1 MRRPVNSFLFWLATV
16 FVLFVVLAPISW
28 IFVTA
33 LKIPRDIYALDLTR
47 LVVFSPTLD
56 NFWYLFSQTPYWH
69 EFGNTV
75 IISVVS
81 TVLVMLVSLPAAYS
95 FARWNTGSGHLLF
108 ITISTRMFPAV
119 VAAIPMFFLYKQLH
133 IADTHIGIIML
144 YTYFNMSFATFLL
157 YGFFRE
163 IPEELEQAALIDG
176 YGRMEIF
183 RKVIFPLIGPG
194 AAITAVFC
202 LVFAWN
208 EFLYALLFTR
218 LAARTLSLG
227 ISSLWGAIEIQWGPM
242 AAGIAVGI
250 LPTLIAAWFMQRYI
264 VRGLTFGAVKG

>member
-1 MRRPVNSFLFWLATV
+1 MRRRVNSFLFWLATA
-16 FVLFVVLAPISW
+16 FVLFVVVAPISW

-33 LKIPRDIYALDLTR
+33 FKTSTDIYTLNLAKLF
-47 LVVFSPTLD
+47 VFKPTLD

-69 EFGNTV
+69 EFKNTA

-81 TVLVMLVSLPAAYS
+81 TLLVMVVSLPAAYS

-119 VAAIPMFFLYKQLH
+119 VAAIPMFFLYRQLH
-133 IADTHIGIIML
+133 LGDTYIGIIML

-163 IPEELEQAALIDG
+163 IPEELEQAALVDG
-176 YGRMEIF
+176 YGRMQIL

-218 LAARTLSLG
+218 EAARTLSLG

-242 AAGIAVGI
+242 AAGIGISI

-264 VRGLTFGAVKG
+264 IRGLTFGAVKG

>member
-1 MRRPVNSFLFWLATV
+1 MRRPVNSFLFWLATA

-33 LKIPRDIYALDLTR
+33 FKSSGDIYTLNLAKLF
-47 LVVFSPTLD
+47 VFKPTLD
-56 NFWYLFSQTPYWH
+56 NFWYLFNQTPYWH
-69 EFGNTV
+69 EFKNTA

-81 TVLVMLVSLPAAYS
+81 TLLVMLVSLPAAYS

-119 VAAIPMFFLYKQLH
+119 VAAIPMFFLFRQLH
-133 IADTHIGIIML
+133 LGDSHIGIIML

-176 YGRMEIF
+176 YGRMQIL

-242 AAGIAVGI
+242 WAGIAMSI

-264 VRGLTFGAVKG
+264 IRGLTFGAVKG